1 MEVQI
6 LIREA
11 AILRVKRGQA
21 RTCLDMSG
29 GPYTPKKL
37 SRRQHG
43 YGTDADWSVLDWSH
57 IGATLLRPLFPLRS
71 SLILVVEHTSWH
83 DNL

>member
-6 LIREA
+6 LIGEG
-11 AILRVKRGQA
+11 AILRVKRGQP
-21 RTCLDMSG
+21 RTCPDMSG

-37 SRRQHG
+37 SRGQHG
-43 YGTDADWSVLDWSH
+43 YGADADWSVLDWSH
-57 IGATLLRPLFPLRS
+57 IGATLLRPHFPLRS
-71 SLILVVEHTSWH
+71 LLILEVKHTSWH